1 MNNLGGKAF
10 LILVVIVG
18 VVVLVFR
25 FSEKEIDATALR
37 KGASESAITP
47 VAITHA
53 KLTAPTSTVTLPGN
67 IAGWNEAPMYARVEG
82 GRVDLFLAKP
92 EHENHDCHDDD

>member
-10 LILVVIVG
+10 LILVVIVA

-25 FSEKEIDATALR
+25 FSEKQIDATALE

-53 KLTAPTSTVTLPGN
+53 KQTAPTSTVTLPGN
-67 IAGWNEAPMYARVEG
+67 RAGWNEAAR
-82 GRVDLFLAKP
+82 
-92 EHENHDCHDDD
+92 